1 LRIDRTHKKW
11 LIASL
16 IILGVATAV
25 YIPYARNSTPGPR
38 GGSAIGLAFG
48 IIGSAFMIFS
58 GLLAARKK
66 VEVWRLGRAQSW
78 MRGHLWL
85 GLLSLPLI
93 LFHGGFRF
101 GGPLTTVLMVM
112 LILVVASGVF
122 GAALQ
127 HYLPKVMTSEV
138 PFETIFEQIDH
149 IRAQLLAEA
158 DEVIARASAPLKL
171 VAAAPSG
178 DLAATA
184 DSVLSAEEALAPLR
198 NFYAREMRP
207 FLEDQRGRNQPLA
220 DAEKARGIFDG
231 LRRLL
236 PPGMHEIAKSLE
248 EICEEERQLRRQAR
262 LHHWL
267 HGWLMLH
274 IPLSFALLLLGFV
287 HAVMALRY

>member
-1 LRIDRTHKKW
+1 MRIDRTHKSW
-11 LIASL
+11 LVASL
-16 IILGVATAV
+16 VILGLATAV
-25 YIPYARNSTPGPR
+25 YIPYARNSIAGPR
-38 GGSAIGLAFG
+38 GGSVIGLAFG

-58 GLLAARKK
+58 GLLAVRKK

-85 GLLSLPLI
+85 GLLSLPMI

-101 GGPLTTVLMVM
+101 GGPLTAVLMVL
-112 LILVVASGVF
+112 LILVVVSGLF

-149 IRAQLLAEA
+149 VRAELLAEA
-158 DEVIARASAPLKL
+158 DELIERASAPLKL

-184 DSVLSAEEALAPLR
+184 DSILSAEESLAPLR

-207 FLEDQRGRNQPLA
+207 YLEDHRRRNQPLA
-220 DAEKARGIFDG
+220 DQEKARGTFER

-236 PPGMHEIAKSLE
+236 PAGIHETTTSLE
-248 EICEEERQLRRQAR
+248 EICDEERQLRRQVH
-262 LHHWL
+262 LHHLL

-274 IPLSFALLLLGFV
+274 IPLSFALLILGCV

>member
-1 LRIDRTHKKW
+1 MRIDRTHKSW

-16 IILGVATAV
+16 VILGAATAV
-25 YIPYARNSTPGPR
+25 YIPYARNSITGPR
-38 GGSAIGLAFG
+38 GGSAMGFAFG
-48 IIGSAFMIFS
+48 IIGFTFMIFS

-85 GLLSLPLI
+85 GLLSLPMI

-101 GGPLTTVLMVM
+101 GGPLTAVLMVL
-112 LILVVASGVF
+112 LILVVASGLF

-127 HYLPKVMTSEV
+127 HYLPKVMTFEV

-149 IRAQLLAEA
+149 VRAELLAEA
-158 DEVIARASAPLKL
+158 DELIARASAPVKL
-171 VAAAPSG
+171 VAGAPSG

-184 DSVLSAEEALAPLR
+184 DSVLGAEETLAPLR

-207 FLEDQRGRNQPLA
+207 FLEDHRRRDQSLA
-220 DAEKARGIFDG
+220 DEEKARGIFEG

-236 PPGMHEIAKSLE
+236 PAGMHETTTSLE
-248 EICEEERQLRRQAR
+248 EICAEARQLRRQVR
-262 LHHWL
+262 LHHLL

-274 IPLSFALLLLGFV
+274 IPLSFALLILGCV

>member
-1 LRIDRTHKKW
+1 MRIDRTHKKW

-16 IILGVATAV
+16 IILGMATGV
-25 YIPYARNSTPGPR
+25 YLPYARNSIMGAW

-48 IIGSAFMIFS
+48 IVGSGFMIFS

-85 GLLSLPLI
+85 GLLSLPMI
-93 LFHGGFRF
+93 LFHGGFHF
-101 GGPLTTVLMVM
+101 GGPLTSVLMVL

-127 HYLPKVMTSEV
+127 HYLPKVMTSEIT
-138 PFETIFEQIDH
+138 FETIFEQIDH
-149 IRAQLLAEA
+149 VRAQLLAEA
-158 DEVIARASAPLKL
+158 DELIARASAPLNL

-184 DSVLSAEEALAPLR
+184 DSVLGAEETLAPLR

-207 FLEDQRGRNQPLA
+207 FLEEHRGRNQPLT
-220 DAEKARGIFDG
+220 DPEKARGIFEG

-236 PPGMHEIAKSLE
+236 PAEAHETTANLE
-248 EICEEERQLRRQAR
+248 EICEEERQLRRQVR
-262 LHHWL
+262 LHHLL
-267 HGWLMLH
+267 HDWLMLH
-274 IPLSFALLLLGFV
+274 IPLSFALLLLGCV

>member
-1 LRIDRTHKKW
+1 MRIDGTHKKW
-11 LIASL
+11 LVASL
-16 IILGVATAV
+16 IILSVATTV
-25 YIPYARNSTPGPR
+25 YVLYASNSVTGPR
-38 GGSAIGLAFG
+38 GGSAIGLTFG

-85 GLLSLPLI
+85 GFLSLPMI
-93 LFHGGFRF
+93 LFHGGFKF
-101 GGPLTTVLMVM
+101 GGPLTAVLMVL
-112 LILVVASGVF
+112 LILVVTSGVF

-149 IRAQLLAEA
+149 VRAQLLAEA
-158 DEVIARASAPLKL
+158 DELIARASAPLKL

-184 DSVLSAEEALAPLR
+184 DSVLAADDALAPLR
-198 NFYAREMRP
+198 TFYTREMRP
-207 FLEDQRGRNQPLA
+207 FLENSGERKQPLA
-220 DAEKARGIFDG
+220 DAERARGIFDG

-236 PPGMHEIAKSLE
+236 PAGTHETANNLE
-248 EICEEERQLRRQAR
+248 EICEEERQLRRQVR
-262 LHHWL
+262 LHHLL
-267 HGWLMLH
+267 HDWLMLH
-274 IPLSFALLLLGFV
+274 IPLSFALLLLGCV
-287 HAVMALRY
+287 HAVMALRF

>member
-1 LRIDRTHKKW
+1 MRIDRTHKKW

-25 YIPYARNSTPGPR
+25 YIAYARNSTTGPR

-48 IIGSAFMIFS
+48 IIGSLFMIFS

-85 GLLSLPLI
+85 GLLSLPMI

-101 GGPLTTVLMVM
+101 GGPLTTVLMVL
-112 LILVVASGVF
+112 LILVIVSGVF

-127 HYLPKVMTSEV
+127 HYLPKVMTFEL

-149 IRAQLLAEA
+149 VHAQLLAEA
-158 DEVIARASAPLKL
+158 DELIGRMSAPLSM

-184 DSVLSAEEALAPLR
+184 DSVLSAEETIAPLR
-198 NFYAREMRP
+198 NFYARQMRP
-207 FLEDQRGRNQPLA
+207 FLEDPRRRNQPLA
-220 DAEKARGIFDG
+220 DADGARGIFEG

-236 PPGMHEIAKSLE
+236 PAGTQEMAKNLE
-248 EICEEERQLRRQAR
+248 EICDEERQLRRQAR

-287 HAVMALRY
+287 HAFMALRY